1 MKNDTLLDQLI
12 NEKLKTFRQ
21 LRDEIRSLVKLRK
34 EIGEIIEQS
43 NSTSNRN
50 DLQRSVQKDILKTD
64 DK

>member
-21 LRDEIRSLVKLRK
+21 LRDEIRSLVKLRR
-34 EIGEIIEQS
+34 EIGEINEQS

-64 DK
+64 AK